1 MKESYF
7 DVSCPRQPSITGKES
22 ITVCFERNFRKLP
35 CEKKVLFGIKKP
47 ALEKNFNGIIVVV
60 VPMCVV

>member
-1 MKESYF
+1 MFHEQA
-7 DVSCPRQPSITGKES
+7 CPRQPSITGKES

-35 CEKKVLFGIKKP
+35 CEKIVLVLKEP

>member
-1 MKESYF
+1 MFHEQA
-7 DVSCPRQPSITGKES
+7 CPRQPSITGKES

-35 CEKKVLFGIKKP
+35 CENIVP